1 MPRKV
6 DHRERREL
14 LADALMRLAAT
25 RGLEQVSLRHVAAEA
40 GVSTGMV
47 QHYFRTK
54 DEMMTFA
61 LGMVM
66 DRIRE
71 RSESLL
77 GANPQ
82 TPRAPATP
90 LELVRGLLLQV
101 LPLDETR
108 WLENHVVLAFLAYAA
123 VKPSIGAGLRE
134 SAAEMRMFLADQ
146 LRAAGVDGI
155 DSDRA
160 AAGLLALVD
169 GLGLQLLSRQLTEE
183 DAVAALDAQL
193 TLIFGDPPPRTGRA
207 GR

>member
-6 DHRERREL
+6 DHHERREL
-14 LADALMRLAAT
+14 LADALMRLAAAQ
-25 RGLEQVSLRHVAAEA
+25 GLEKVSLRHVAAEA

-71 RSESLL
+71 RSQAE
-77 GANPQ
+77 AAPT
-82 TPRAPATP
+82 TPR
-90 LELVRGLLLQV
+90 ELVRALLLQV

-108 WLENHVVLAFLAYAA
+108 RLENHVVLAFLAYVA
-123 VKPSIGAGLRE
+123 VKPAIAAGLRQD
-134 SAAEMRMFLADQ
+134 AAQMRTFLADQ
-146 LRAAGVDGI
+146 LRAAGADGI
-155 DSDRA
+155 DPEPA

-169 GLGLQLLSRQLTEE
+169 GLGLQLLSQQYTEQE
-183 DAVAALDAQL
+183 AMAALDTQL
-193 TLIFGDPPPRTGRA
+193 ALLFG
-207 GR
+207 

>member
-6 DHRERREL
+6 DHQERREL
-14 LADALMRLAAT
+14 LANALMNLAAA
-25 RGLEQVSLRHVAAEA
+25 RGLEGVSLRHVATEA

-71 RSESLL
+71 RSQAAAVPNS
-77 GANPQ
+77 
-82 TPRAPATP
+82 PR
-90 LELVRGLLLQV
+90 ELVRALLLQV
-101 LPLDETR
+101 LPLDEPR
-108 WLENHVVLAFLAYAA
+108 RLENHVVLAFLAYAA
-123 VKPSIGAGLRE
+123 VKPSIASGLRE
-134 SAAEMRMFLADQ
+134 DAAAMRTFLADQ
-146 LRAAGVDGI
+146 LRAAGADRA
-155 DSDRA
+155 DPERA

-169 GLGLQLLSRQLTEE
+169 GLGMQLLSQQYAEQ

-193 TLIFGDPPPRTGRA
+193 TLLFDRP
-207 GR
+207 